1 MFSRSLPQ
9 LIIPIFFFTLLQ
21 TAQPQTA
28 TPPKPAASAP
38 SAGYSDQPFIFEKA
52 VTEFRREND
61 GTGTT
66 SFFVRA
72 KVISE
77 SGVQALGL
85 LSFPYDNFAETL
97 QVESVRVFKA
107 DGTVVNAS
115 LDNAQDIASA
125 ITREAP
131 MYSDNRERHIPVP
144 NLRPGD
150 SVEYKYVRILTSPA
164 IPGQFWI
171 DDNFIKQSV
180 VLDEE
185 IDIDLPADR
194 EVKFKTA
201 AGIVPSVSTAGA
213 RKVYRL
219 HSKNLTVE
227 NEKEEKLKRPKAPTI
242 PEEKLSDVE
251 LSSFLTWKALADWYF
266 PLQHE
271 KAEPTK

>member
-1 MFSRSLPQ
+1 MFPRSLPK
-9 LIIPIFFFTLLQ
+9 LIVPIFFFTLLQ
-21 TAQPQTA
+21 TAEPQTA
-28 TPPKPAASAP
+28 KAPKAAASAP
-38 SAGYSDQPFIFEKA
+38 VASYSDQPFIFEKA
-52 VTEFRREND
+52 VTQFRREND

-66 SFFVRA
+66 SFLVRA

-85 LSFPYDNFAETL
+85 LSFPYDNFAETIR
-97 QVESVRVFKA
+97 VESVRVFKA

-115 LDNAQDIASA
+115 LDNAQDIPSA

-144 NLRPGD
+144 SLRPGD
-150 SVEYKYVRILTSPA
+150 SVEYKYVRMLKSPP

-171 DDNFIKQSV
+171 DDSFTKNSI

-185 IDIDLPADR
+185 IDIDLPAER

-201 AGIVPSVSTAGA
+201 AGIVPSVSTAGG
-213 RKVYRL
+213 RKIYRL
-219 HSKNLTVE
+219 RSKNLTVE
-227 NEKEEKLKRPKAPTI
+227 NEKVEKSKRPKAAAI

-251 LSSFLTWKALADWYF
+251 LSSFLTWK
-266 PLQHE
+266 
-271 KAEPTK
+271 